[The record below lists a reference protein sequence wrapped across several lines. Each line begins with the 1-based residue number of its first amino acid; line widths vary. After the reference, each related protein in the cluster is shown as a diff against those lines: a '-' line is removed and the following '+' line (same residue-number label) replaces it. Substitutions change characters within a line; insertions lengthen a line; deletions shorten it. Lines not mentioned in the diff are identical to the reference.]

1 MYSCKYLN
9 WHEFPTLVWI
19 ASVRPKLCLEAQKCC
34 LCVFMRWGLL
44 GFKLHICHQDRFLL
58 LYYSTSVTLRATCNN
73 KGDNSLL
80 TKPWIKVPKR
90 SRTEYNRGKPASI
103 IEAGAF
109 NAAFICNLHPW
120 EQRRQD
126 YKRYNTQSSIQNER
140 RGADIQTFSICCPQ
154 KQIFD

>member
-1 MYSCKYLN
+1 MILEWEEMISNLLIWLSIEFVIPKKKCKEYLSFFKVN
-9 WHEFPTLVWI
+9 IACFPHNIWYDQHKNV
-19 ASVRPKLCLEAQKCC
+19 V
-34 LCVFMRWGLL
+34 CVFMRWGLL

-126 YKRYNTQSSIQNER
+126 YKRYNT
-140 RGADIQTFSICCPQ
+140 
-154 KQIFD
+154 

>member
-1 MYSCKYLN
+1 
-9 WHEFPTLVWI
+9 
-19 ASVRPKLCLEAQKCC
+19 
-34 LCVFMRWGLL
+34 MRWGLL

-154 KQIFD
+154 NRFLIKSLHFPGFFFGELSPLFLHVALNVTPVLKQKSIRVT